1 MESSEEGTTRLPP
14 HSDVAGPSEH
24 SARIQEKHRLPSDP
38 AVEWGPGLGG
48 ALPTGTHGPQVEAEH
63 LPQGQGSPIGG
74 QSELLLRMFSLSHV
88 GNVELVFSNLSVFFF
103 RMNQPCKKRD
113 LR

>member
-24 SARIQEKHRLPSDP
+24 SARSQEKHRLPSDP
-38 AVEWGPGLGG
+38 AVEWGPGLSG
-48 ALPTGTHGPQVEAEH
+48 ALPTGTHAPQVEAEH
-63 LPQGQGSPIGG
+63 LPQGQGSLIGV
-74 QSELLLRMFSLSHV
+74 QSELLLRLFSLNHV

-103 RMNQPCKKRD
+103 RMNQPCKKGV

>member
-14 HSDVAGPSEH
+14 HSDVAGPAEH
-24 SARIQEKHRLPSDP
+24 SARSQERHRLPSDP

-63 LPQGQGSPIGG
+63 LPQGQGSLIGV
-74 QSELLLRMFSLSHV
+74 QSELLLRMFSPSHV
-88 GNVELVFSNLSVFFF
+88 GNVELVFSDRSVFFF
-103 RMNQPCKKRD
+103 RMSQPCKKGD